1 MEFEHVTLAS
11 FPKTLSL
18 FRRAPLWRGPVVGCI
33 WSRDTCRPM
42 VKMHPENR
50 LAMRFPRLI
59 TLQVDAGERPARE
72 HKGQ

>member
-1 MEFEHVTLAS
+1 
-11 FPKTLSL
+11 
-18 FRRAPLWRGPVVGCI
+18 
-33 WSRDTCRPM
+33 M

-59 TLQVDAGERPARE
+59 TLQVDAAERPARE